1 MAAQVAVHV
10 ARLEHGSAE
19 FVRAEAQHLLRRL
32 LALRLG
38 CAPAEIAVV
47 RGQDGKPRLRGGELE
62 FSVSR
67 RARWCAVALSADC
80 AVGVDLEPVHA
91 FAGMDD
97 VAAAFFPPPARAAYA
112 AAAPRERP
120 AVFFRWWTR
129 LEAAGKAAGCGLAG
143 AAACLDRVTCRSG
156 WSPKGIAVA
165 VAGLGRV
172 PLIARWHAPAVFPGS
187 RSERTAD
194 P

>member
-80 AVGVDLEPVHA
+80 AVGVDLEPVRA

-97 VAAAFFPPPARAAYA
+97 VAAAFFPPPARAPRRVLPLVD
-112 AAAPRERP
+112 APRGRRQGGRLRP
-120 AVFFRWWTR
+120 R
-129 LEAAGKAAGCGLAG
+129 GGGGLPRPR
-143 AAACLDRVTCRSG
+143 D
-156 WSPKGIAVA
+156 
-165 VAGLGRV
+165 V
-172 PLIARWHAPAVFPGS
+172 PLGLVAEGHRGGGGRAGPRAPHRALARAGGVPRVAL
-187 RSERTAD
+187 RTHG
-194 P
+194 